1 MPSGLDVIFSGYFAY
16 GLIGGLIIALIGG
29 FLGVFLVLKKYSLL
43 ADAISHI
50 ALLGAAVA
58 FILQINNV
66 WLNVFAVVLLSLL
79 IEFVR
84 KNGRFQSDSVIAIFI
99 TASLAVAITVFAI
112 SKKGM
117 ASIEG
122 YLFGS
127 LATVGASDFFAIC
140 VVCFGSLAIFTI
152 FFKKFKL
159 LLFDEEFAKV
169 CGLNTNF
176 LNYLLIGT
184 VSAFIAVSIKAVG
197 VLMVSAVLVI
207 PALTALSF
215 RMTFLKTVIVSS
227 IVALFGAIFG
237 ILLSVLFVLPIG
249 TSIVLALTAS
259 FILAVLLSQK
269 Q

>member
-1 MPSGLDVIFSGYFAY
+1 MPLGLDVIFSGYFVY
-16 GLIGGLIIALIGG
+16 GLIGGLIVALVGG

-58 FILQINNV
+58 FILRMNSV
-66 WLNVFAVVLLSLL
+66 WLNVLAVVILSLL

-84 KNGRFQSDSVIAIFI
+84 KNGRFQSDSVIAVFI
-99 TASLAVAITVFAI
+99 TGSLAIAITVFAI

-127 LATVGASDFFAIC
+127 LATVGASDFIAISTVC
-140 VVCFGSLAIFTI
+140 VLSLVIFTI

-169 CGLNTNF
+169 CGLNTDF

-184 VSAFIAVSIKAVG
+184 ISAFIAVSIKAVG
-197 VLMVSAVLVI
+197 VLMVSAVLVV
-207 PALTALSF
+207 PALTALSL
-215 RMTFLKTVIVSS
+215 RLTFSRTIIASS
-227 IVALFGAIFG
+227 IIAIMCAIFG

-249 TSIVLALTAS
+249 TSIVLALVGCFVLA
-259 FILAVLLSQK
+259 ILLN
-269 Q
+269 